1 MLFFTSDDFLKSNE
15 IDSLIVKLEFVFDSC
30 EKSDLEDIVQFLYS
44 GQILFSDQAHAAKV
58 LSNLT
63 QYLGFPDFVEQ
74 DGGIKQEGIM
84 VDEDLD
90 LTFDYGKFFNLIG
103 TSRGEIYLL
112 QSSCNRFKLRDAIFS
127 NP

>member
-1 MLFFTSDDFLKSNE
+1 MRIVVDNAIQDGCCTFSN
-15 IDSLIVKLEFVFDSC
+15 KLEFIFDNI
-30 EKSDLEDIVQFLYS
+30 EKADLEDVIQFLYS

-63 QYLGFPDFVEQ
+63 HYLGFPDFVEQ

-90 LTFDYGKFFNLIG
+90 LTFDYGKFFNIIG
-103 TSRGEIYLL
+103 IFRGEIYLL
-112 QSSCNRFKLRDAIFS
+112 QGPCKRFQLRNAIL
-127 NP
+127 NICK